1 MQMTLFPENECVKN
15 LDEKDN
21 RQEHTRGTL
30 VLTYGPQEDLRDQA
44 AEKWPPFPSR
54 SSARR
59 SPR

>member
-1 MQMTLFPENECVKN
+1 MQMTLFPENACVEN

-30 VLTYGPQEDLRDQA
+30 VLTYELQEDLRDQA
-44 AEKWPPFPSR
+44 AGKWPPFPSR